1 MTQSFDGNYDYT
13 KPWRAPVQPDQVAK
27 RYSYLGP
34 WASNME
40 RLTQQALMVMNI
52 PGADIQAMV
61 RAPLPQIRLFPD
73 RFGYGDRAPSF
84 LPFAGIH
91 GFVVDE
97 TKNTL
102 VIRASEGGKTVPKKG
117 CVFQFTLPDGR
128 KAALDGA
135 KIAYRP
141 YDRPKKMK

>member
-1 MTQSFDGNYDYT
+1 MITPENL
-13 KPWRAPVQPDQVAK
+13 PVHELIGLRVRVAK
-27 RYSYLGP
+27 SL
-34 WASNME
+34 S
-40 RLTQQALMVMNI
+40 
-52 PGADIQAMV
+52 
-61 RAPLPQIRLFPD
+61 
-73 RFGYGDRAPSF
+73 